1 MVATARDG
9 ALGPIPLVQVE
20 FDGGSLIAADLMNA
34 HVDQH
39 VLVLTGCAAYQLSTA
54 SGRCWDAVVAAI
66 VDDRP
71 G

>member
-1 MVATARDG
+1 
-9 ALGPIPLVQVE
+9 LVRVE
-20 FDGGSLIAADLMNA
+20 FDGGSVIAADTMNA

-39 VLVLTGCAAYQLSTA
+39 VLVLTGCAARHLSVSA
-54 SGRCWDAVVAAI
+54 GRCWDAVVVAI